1 MNEIKNYVQVTKRTK
16 WKLRNLIE
24 SFIDDNISVHSL
36 FLKIIN
42 KYYIKYWVKNHIKN
56 DQTIKYTF
64 QSMLK

>member
-24 SFIDDNISVHSL
+24 PFIDDNSSVHSL

-56 DQTIKYTF
+56 GQTIKYTY
-64 QSMLK
+64 

>member
-24 SFIDDNISVHSL
+24 PFIDDNSSVHSL

-42 KYYIKYWVKNHIKN
+42 KYYIKYWVKSHIN
-56 DQTIKYTF
+56 IKFNTKSYLT
-64 QSMLK
+64 SKS